1 MIVNANSIVQHVIQI
16 KNGMTLSLTHYPT
29 CISEESSYFKC
40 IVDNSVIVCNEIINV
55 TDRVSTNMENTM
67 ATKSR
72 VLIQ

>member
-1 MIVNANSIVQHVIQI
+1 M
-16 KNGMTLSLTHYPT
+16 SLTHYPT
-29 CISEESSYFKC
+29 CISEKSSYFKC

>member
-16 KNGMTLSLTHYPT
+16 KSGMTMSLTHYPT
-29 CISEESSYFKC
+29 CVSKKSNYFKC
-40 IVDNSVIVCNEIINV
+40 IVDSSVIVCNEIINV
-55 TDRVSTNMENTM
+55 TDRISTNMENSI